1 MDTAE
6 GNTVGENAS
15 ALVGT
20 TFGGIGDPL
29 HSHVQAFSPGSVGA
43 TDNATNVYDTDNNLA
58 GDNFRIDGG
67 ADQTFDSIS
76 VFSATITYTDGTTA
90 SISAVVF
97 QDTSGN
103 TYLAP
108 ETTFNADQAALEA
121 GPIRSLTLDS
131 LNTNNTNLTA
141 IRETGNFVEADGTV
155 DGTSGND
162 AIGSGFIDAEGD
174 AVDGWDGDTDSI
186 EAGAGNDTIHGG
198 ANMDTI
204 RGGDGDDVIDGGDST
219 DFLFGGAGNDFFSDS
234 GGLTSD
240 DTIYGEA
247 GNDTIAGGV
256 REDYLDGGADAD
268 TFIIEDEFGN
278 DTIIGG
284 EGGTD
289 SDTIDLSALSGP
301 VAVTYTGDETG
312 TITDGSD
319 TITFSEVESLTLT
332 DQADVVNGGLDGV
345 GIDVYADGGDD
356 TIQGGS
362 GNDTLYGGDGQNDL
376 DGGSGDDLLVGD
388 ATGTNSFSKL
398 TGGTGGDTLDGSAGN
413 WDIAHYYNSSA
424 GVNVDTSD
432 GLTEIGGDAQ
442 GDTLTGIEQID
453 GSNLYD
459 DTLTAGAGTYELK
472 GWGGN
477 DSLTLADNA
486 WGLADGGAGDDTI
499 VGGTGDDSV
508 AGGDGADLFV
518 YEEASGADTVS
529 DFNMAD
535 SGDGTTID
543 QLDVSDLT
551 DAGGD
556 PINAWDVVVTDTNGD
571 GTGNAILTFP
581 NGENITLQGIL
592 PSQVDGASELNAMGI
607 PCFTAGTQIATPK
620 GRIAV
625 EDLRIGDL
633 VSTLEHGSR
642 PVRWIASSV
651 IGDRNAPLPE
661 NVTPVRIKP
670 GALGNRRALIVSPQ
684 HCILLNDRQKGRNV
698 YVRAKHL
705 AQETRLASFA
715 RGRWQ
720 VTYVHVLLEQHASL
734 ISNNI
739 PSESFYPSPMALEM
753 LSPFNRMKLY
763 ALIPGLL
770 HNPVEDAYGPRAA
783 TVLTR
788 KELRSMAANCRP
800 DCCELA

>member
-1 MDTAE
+1 MPTAFNVISLGTTLDMDTAE

-20 TFGGIGDPL
+20 TFGSVGDPL

-43 TDNATNVYDTDNNLA
+43 TDNATNVYDTNNNLA

-121 GPIRSLTLDS
+121 GPIRSLTLDN
-131 LNTNNTNLTA
+131 LNSNNSNLTA
-141 IRETGNFVEADGTV
+141 IRETGNFVEADGTI

-162 AIGSGFIDAEGD
+162 AIGSGYTDSEGD

-186 EAGAGNDTIHGG
+186 DAGAGNDTIHGG

-345 GIDVYADGGDD
+345 GIDVHAGGGDD

-362 GNDTLYGGDGQNDL
+362 GSL
-376 DGGSGDDLLVGD
+376 D
-388 ATGTNSFSKL
+388 
-398 TGGTGGDTLDGSAGN
+398 
-413 WDIAHYYNSSA
+413 
-424 GVNVDTSD
+424 
-432 GLTEIGGDAQ
+432 
-442 GDTLTGIEQID
+442 
-453 GSNLYD
+453 
-459 DTLTAGAGTYELK
+459 
-472 GWGGN
+472 
-477 DSLTLADNA
+477 
-486 WGLADGGAGDDTI
+486 
-499 VGGTGDDSV
+499 
-508 AGGDGADLFV
+508 
-518 YEEASGADTVS
+518 
-529 DFNMAD
+529 
-535 SGDGTTID
+535 
-543 QLDVSDLT
+543 
-551 DAGGD
+551 
-556 PINAWDVVVTDTNGD
+556 
-571 GTGNAILTFP
+571 
-581 NGENITLQGIL
+581 
-592 PSQVDGASELNAMGI
+592 
-607 PCFTAGTQIATPK
+607 
-620 GRIAV
+620 
-625 EDLRIGDL
+625 
-633 VSTLEHGSR
+633 
-642 PVRWIASSV
+642 
-651 IGDRNAPLPE
+651 
-661 NVTPVRIKP
+661 
-670 GALGNRRALIVSPQ
+670 
-684 HCILLNDRQKGRNV
+684 
-698 YVRAKHL
+698 
-705 AQETRLASFA
+705 
-715 RGRWQ
+715 
-720 VTYVHVLLEQHASL
+720 
-734 ISNNI
+734 
-739 PSESFYPSPMALEM
+739 
-753 LSPFNRMKLY
+753 
-763 ALIPGLL
+763 
-770 HNPVEDAYGPRAA
+770 
-783 TVLTR
+783 
-788 KELRSMAANCRP
+788 
-800 DCCELA
+800 